1 MDELVIRIVDWGG
14 YWGICFLM
22 ILENI
27 VPPIPS
33 ELIMGLGGVAVAR
46 GKMEFLPLLFAG
58 TAGCVIGN
66 YAWYVLGN
74 KLGYER
80 LRPFVDRWGR
90 WLTAE
95 WDDVEKASAFF
106 RKHGHW
112 VIFVLRFSPM
122 MRTIISLPA
131 GLTHMPLGKFLV
143 FTALGSAIWNAALIK
158 GGQWLG
164 TSFADAEK
172 WLGWATIAT
181 FAGFTLWYIYRV
193 FTWKPKADRS

>member
-1 MDELVIRIVDWGG
+1 MDDLVVQIIDWGG

-27 VPPIPS
+27 IPPIPS

-66 YAWYVLGN
+66 YAWYMVGHT
-74 KLGYER
+74 LGYER
-80 LRPFVDRWGR
+80 LRPFVYRWGK

-158 GGQWLG
+158 GGQWFG

-172 WLGWATIAT
+172 WLGWATVAT
-181 FAGFTLWYIYRV
+181 FAAFGVWYVYRV
-193 FTWKPKADRS
+193 FTWKPKTGTD